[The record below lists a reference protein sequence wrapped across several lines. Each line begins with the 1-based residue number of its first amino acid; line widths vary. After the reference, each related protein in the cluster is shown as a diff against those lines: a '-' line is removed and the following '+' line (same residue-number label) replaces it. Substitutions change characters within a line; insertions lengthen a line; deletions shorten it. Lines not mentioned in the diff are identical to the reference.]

1 MGSLTWFGAAVVLT
15 ASFMEGGELGF
26 VGMMAGPSS
35 VKGAGYI
42 VIEPFGNTYK
52 YRVRVCRCG

>member
-1 MGSLTWFGAAVVLT
+1 MPRPYAAIVAMGSLTWFGAAVVLT

-35 VKGAGYI
+35 V
-42 VIEPFGNTYK
+42 
-52 YRVRVCRCG
+52 